1 MSNGRAI
8 RYAIYT
14 RQSVAR
20 PTDFSSCDAQFSKC
34 QLFIDQQKNEN
45 LVWVGVHFNDEGES
59 GGTLD
64 RPAMTRL
71 RELVQSRG
79 VDRIYVAALD
89 RLARRAYD
97 MIALLE
103 EFEKAGVLVHLPQEF
118 NPTDRNPLSVP
129 GSTPGHRPSRRL
141 SIL

>member
-20 PTDFSSCDAQFSKC
+20 PADFSSCDAQFSKY
-34 QLFIDQQKNEN
+34 QLFIEQRTSEN
-45 LVWVGVHFNDEGES
+45 LVWVGVRFDDEVES

-71 RELVQSRG
+71 RELVQARG
-79 VDRIYVAALD
+79 VDRIYVAALV
-89 RLARRAYD
+89 RLAHRA
-97 MIALLE
+97 
-103 EFEKAGVLVHLPQEF
+103 
-118 NPTDRNPLSVP
+118 
-129 GSTPGHRPSRRL
+129 
-141 SIL
+141 